1 MSTMSIRSMSSEQVP
16 VYEREL
22 DTEIQ
27 VSKKTSEEARMKRLE
42 RWPREAGLSMP
53 LDESGGNFMQ
63 LVKVTAAEYGLE
75 LGEKKWDIRREDS
88 KIIAR
93 LTWPLVRN
101 GQEVGVAEAVF
112 EIDLNPK
119 SETETNIIYGVKVR
133 YRLSVA
139 SNVLSEKSTEG
150 FVDLSGF

>member
-1 MSTMSIRSMSSEQVP
+1 MSSEYVP

-27 VSKKTSEEARMKRLE
+27 VSKKTNEEARLKRLE

-63 LVKVTAAEYGLE
+63 LVKVTASEYGLE

-88 KIIAR
+88 KIIAK
-93 LTWPLVRN
+93 LTWPLLRD
-101 GQEVGVAEAVF
+101 GKEAGIAEAYF

-119 SETETNIIYGVKVR
+119 SETESNLIYSVKVK
-133 YRLSVA
+133 YRLAVSG
-139 SNVLSEKSTEG
+139 SVLSEKSTEG

>member
-1 MSTMSIRSMSSEQVP
+1 MSSEYVP

-27 VSKKTSEEARMKRLE
+27 VSKKTSEEARLKRLE

-75 LGEKKWDIRREDS
+75 LGDKKWDIKRENS
-88 KIIAR
+88 KIVAKLI
-93 LTWPLVRN
+93 WPLLRN
-101 GQEVGVAEAVF
+101 GQEAGVAEAYF

-119 SETETNIIYGVKVR
+119 SETENNVVYSVKVR
-133 YRLSVA
+133 YRLAVA
-139 SNVLSEKSTEG
+139 GNILSEKSTEG

>member
-1 MSTMSIRSMSSEQVP
+1 MASEYVS

-63 LVKVTAAEYGLE
+63 LVKVTASEYGLE
-75 LGEKKWDIRREDS
+75 LGDKKWDIKKEDS
-88 KIIAR
+88 KIVAR
-93 LTWPLVRN
+93 LVWPLLRN
-101 GQEVGVAEAVF
+101 GQEVGIAEAVF
-112 EIDLNPK
+112 EIDLTPK
-119 SETETNIIYGVKVR
+119 AETESNIVYGVKVR
-133 YRLSVA
+133 YRLAVA
-139 SNVLSEKSTEG
+139 NSVLSEKSMEG